1 MMKLFHEM
9 TSWGGCNLISG
20 MEKKARRL
28 AARFPNLVPQNSQ
41 TASHVGIRPVF
52 VSFKT
57 CMSYTCAP
65 MM

>member
-9 TSWGGCNLISG
+9 KSWGGCNLISR

-28 AARFPNLVPQNSQ
+28 AAHFRNLVPQNPQ
-41 TASHVGIRPVF
+41 TASHVDIRPIF

-65 MM
+65 MT